1 MSGSESEC
9 SALTDLSSELS
20 SAPSSPRS
28 PLIYPGAYPTP
39 DSSQTQSTYSS
50 SSEQDCRKRGRE
62 EDGCFPVKKR
72 KTAVRKERTTIRID
86 LKLFASPMATEKS
99 FQVEALL
106 KVLRKRRKIVVVAG
120 AGISTSAGGEYY
132 SQHYAY
138 VNADEIAVPDFRSS
152 NGLFN
157 TLKSDNKLKASGK
170 QLFDASVYQTDSST
184 SSFHDMVRTLSKVVE
199 GAKAT
204 PFHHM
209 LATLA
214 DEGRLMR
221 LYTQNVDGIDT
232 SLPPLRTEIPLPS
245 KGPWPRTIQLHGSL
259 KKMVCAKCRDLRDFD
274 PELFDGPNPPQCTS
288 CIDLDKVR
296 TEEAG
301 KRSHGIGKLRPRL
314 VLYNEQNPDDEA
326 IGTVVAADLRARPD
340 AIIVVGTSMEI
351 PGVKRIVREM
361 CGVIRTRKDGTCV
374 WINRGPPPIAK
385 EFEHCW
391 DLVVAGDCDQVAEL
405 ADMRKWYEEPREG
418 VRVTDSEAERAKE
431 KQKAVKV
438 IVKSSNKKSSTT
450 PSLLAAALNPELQA
464 IRKTGLKLNFKVLAE
479 RKKPESVAACMKTVT
494 TNKPKKALSKPA
506 TSKAPSKASTSKA
519 SRLIGLSKINSAF
532 KVTKGQ
538 QPGENAKKSP
548 EDHKPFEPIPPR
560 SARSNSIRAP
570 PNEVIYINPA
580 KIEVKI
586 GAPASSKPGRLKRLS
601 EETVSPVG
609 AVPNDMA
616 QLLN

>member
-1 MSGSESEC
+1 MSDSESDC

-20 SAPSSPRS
+20 SAPPSPKS
-28 PLIYPGAYPTP
+28 TLFLNAPYPTP
-39 DSSQTQSTYSS
+39 DSSQAQSTCSS
-50 SSEQDCRKRGRE
+50 SSEGDGRKRRHDDDE
-62 EDGCFPVKKR
+62 SCPAKKR
-72 KTAVRKERTTIRID
+72 KKADSRERTAVHVD
-86 LKLFASPMATEKS
+86 LKPNARLSTIEQS
-99 FQVEALL
+99 SQVDLLL

-120 AGISTSAGGEYY
+120 AGISTSAG
-132 SQHYAY
+132 
-138 VNADEIAVPDFRSS
+138 VPDFRSS

-157 TLKSDNKLKASGK
+157 TLRSDNKIKGSGK

-184 SSFHDMVRTLSKVVE
+184 SSFHDMVRSLSQVVD

-214 DEGRLMR
+214 DEGRLLR

-232 SLPPLRTEIPLPS
+232 SLPPLKTQIPLPN
-245 KGPWPRTIQLHGSL
+245 KGPWPRTVQLHGSL
-259 KKMVCAKCRDLRDFD
+259 KKMVCVKCRDLRDFD

-301 KRSHGIGKLRPRL
+301 KRSHGIGKLRPRM

-326 IGTVVAADLRARPD
+326 IGTVVAADLRSRPD

-361 CGVIRTRKDGTCV
+361 CGVIRARKDGKCV

-385 EFEHCW
+385 EFEDCW
-391 DLVVAGDCDQVAEL
+391 DLVVAGDCDRVASL

-418 VRVTDSEAERAKE
+418 IRVTDSEAERAKDQGSE
-431 KQKAVKV
+431 VQI
-438 IVKSSNKKSSTT
+438 IVKSPKKGKPATT
-450 PSLLAAALNPELQA
+450 DFLTPAPSPKLEPFQ
-464 IRKTGLKLNFKVLAE
+464 KTGLTLNFKALAGKQ
-479 RKKPESVAACMKTVT
+479 RPTACAALTDQLT
-494 TNKPKKALSKPA
+494 ANKPTKGTSKLA
-506 TSKAPSKASTSKA
+506 TSKEPRAKSSKPKAPKSAP
-519 SRLIGLSKINSAF
+519 LPKINAAF

-538 QPGENAKKSP
+538 VPPAAKKRNNANTNKHTEGPPPKDS
-548 EDHKPFEPIPPR
+548 KPFEPIPPH
-560 SARSNSIRAP
+560 SARSNSNSTP
-570 PNEVIYINPA
+570 PHDTICFKPESLAI
-580 KIEVKI
+580 KIDTSV
-586 GAPASSKPGRLKRLS
+586 PTNTGRLKRLS

-609 AVPNDMA
+609 AVPTDMV

>member
-1 MSGSESEC
+1 MSDSKSDC
-9 SALTDLSSELS
+9 STLTDLSSELS
-20 SAPSSPRS
+20 SAPSSPKL
-28 PLIYPGAYPTP
+28 PLLFTRAYPTP

-50 SSEQDCRKRGRE
+50 SSEQEGRKSLHDN
-62 EDGCFPVKKR
+62 DGCGPTKKR
-72 KTAVRKERTTIRID
+72 KRLESKERTTIRID
-86 LKLFASPMATEKS
+86 LRPSSKLPVIEQSS
-99 FQVEALL
+99 QVEHLL

-120 AGISTSAGGEYY
+120 AGISTSAG
-132 SQHYAY
+132 
-138 VNADEIAVPDFRSS
+138 VPDFRSS

-157 TLKSDNKLKASGK
+157 TLRSDNKLKASGK

-184 SSFHDMVRTLSKVVE
+184 SSFHDMVRTLSEVVE
-199 GAKAT
+199 GAEAT

-209 LATLA
+209 LATLS

-221 LYTQNVDGIDT
+221 LYTQNVDGIDA

-274 PELFDGPNPPQCTS
+274 SELFDGPNPPQCTS

-301 KRSHGIGKLRPRL
+301 KRSHGIGKLRPRM

-361 CGVIRTRKDGTCV
+361 CGVIRARKDGRCV

-385 EFEHCW
+385 EFEDCW
-391 DLVVAGDCDQVAEL
+391 DLIVAGDCDQVAEL

-418 VRVTDSEAERAKE
+418 IRVTESEAERAKE
-431 KQKAVKV
+431 KESKVKV
-438 IVKSSNKKSSTT
+438 IVSSPTKRTSAT
-450 PSLLAAALNPELQA
+450 PGMLTPRPSPKLEPMQ
-464 IRKTGLKLNFKVLAE
+464 KTGLKLNFKMLAE
-479 RKKPESVAACMKTVT
+479 KKMPKSIAASTKPSPA
-494 TNKPKKALSKPA
+494 NKPKKATLKPA
-506 TSKAPSKASTSKA
+506 TSKAPNSNSSKLKTSKVT
-519 SRLIGLSKINSAF
+519 SLPRIDTSF
-532 KVTKGQ
+532 KVTKAQ
-538 QPGENAKKSP
+538 RPPATKNKSP
-548 EDHKPFEPIPPR
+548 EDAMPFEIISPH
-560 SARSNSIRAP
+560 SARSNRNSKPPSI
-570 PNEVIYINPA
+570 IYVKPDKIDV
-580 KIEVKI
+580 KIEVSV
-586 GAPASSKPGRLKRLS
+586 PPDSGRLKRLS
-601 EETVSPVG
+601 EETVSPIG

>member
-1 MSGSESEC
+1 M
-9 SALTDLSSELS
+9 
-20 SAPSSPRS
+20 
-28 PLIYPGAYPTP
+28 
-39 DSSQTQSTYSS
+39 
-50 SSEQDCRKRGRE
+50 
-62 EDGCFPVKKR
+62 
-72 KTAVRKERTTIRID
+72 
-86 LKLFASPMATEKS
+86 
-99 FQVEALL
+99 
-106 KVLRKRRKIVVVAG
+106 
-120 AGISTSAGGEYY
+120 
-132 SQHYAY
+132 
-138 VNADEIAVPDFRSS
+138 PDFRSS

-157 TLKSDNKLKASGK
+157 TLRSDNKIKASGK

-232 SLPPLRTEIPLPS
+232 SLPPLKTEIPLPN
-245 KGPWPRTIQLHGSL
+245 KGPWPRTVQLHGSL

-274 PELFDGPNPPQCTS
+274 SELFDGPNPPQCTS

-301 KRSHGIGKLRPRL
+301 KRSHGIGKLRPRM

-361 CGVIRTRKDGTCV
+361 CGVIRARKDGKCV

-385 EFEHCW
+385 EFEDCW

-418 VRVTDSEAERAKE
+418 IRVTDSEAERAKMKE
-431 KQKAVKV
+431 SEVKV
-438 IVKSSNKKSSTT
+438 VVKTSKKPSAT
-450 PSLLAAALNPELQA
+450 PGLLTPAPSPRLKATQ
-464 IRKTGLKLNFKVLAE
+464 KTGLKLIFKLLTE
-479 RKKPESVAACMKTVT
+479 KRKSQSA
-494 TNKPKKALSKPA
+494 A
-506 TSKAPSKASTSKA
+506 TSTKPLTTTKSKQLSSKLAPSKPPKNKPPKPNTPKEAS
-519 SRLIGLSKINSAF
+519 LPKINTAF
-532 KVTKGQ
+532 KVIKAQ
-538 QPGENAKKSP
+538 QPTCSTTTSTTTTSQKMKRLPPDDS
-548 EDHKPFEPIPPR
+548 KPFEPIPPH
-560 SARSNSIRAP
+560 SARSNTNST
-570 PNEVIYINPA
+570 NNDNNDLIYVDHDKMA
-580 KIEVKI
+580 VKVEI
-586 GAPASSKPGRLKRLS
+586 DVASSSGRLKRLS

-609 AVPNDMA
+609 TVPNDMV